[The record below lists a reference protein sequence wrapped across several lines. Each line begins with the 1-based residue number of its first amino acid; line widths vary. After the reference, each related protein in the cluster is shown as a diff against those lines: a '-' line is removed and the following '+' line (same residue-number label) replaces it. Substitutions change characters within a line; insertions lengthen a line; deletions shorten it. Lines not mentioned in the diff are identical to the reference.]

1 MEFEIFIK
9 RFIIVIVISVLLLFH
24 KSYAQ
29 DLSVPINIEG
39 NNIYIMARINGIP
52 IRFVLDTGADSLVL
66 PAQYATM
73 ANLPAGKQTTINLA
87 GGSTTAAI
95 TTIASRVGVE
105 SKTIYNVPAI
115 IMRGGDP
122 LFGQSV
128 LQRFGNNVTIDYER
142 RIVIFN
148 YRGRDTLQ
156 TSPLELSLLG
166 LSGRYSSSLN
176 PGKGQIQLVSVR
188 VNPDRTM
195 VGNIVLSTPNCGHYG
210 QFSGHFYDSAI
221 VVSMTALQDG
231 PSCPV
236 GSGARVGRI
245 DVTLRLSE
253 SGWVGTYQSQFPD
266 AGVIEM
272 TRRIS
277 AVP

>member
-1 MEFEIFIK
+1 MAI
-9 RFIIVIVISVLLLFH
+9 LLLFH

-29 DLSVPINIEG
+29 DLSVPINIER

-52 IRFVLDTGADSLVL
+52 IRFVLDTGASSLVL

-73 ANLPAGKQTTINLA
+73 ANLPAGKQITINLA
-87 GGSTTAAI
+87 GGSTAAAT
-95 TTIASRVGVE
+95 TTIASRVGVG

-115 IMRGGDP
+115 ITGGGDP
-122 LFGQSV
+122 LFGQTV
-128 LQRFGNNVTIDYER
+128 LQRFGNVTIDYEK

-148 YRGRDTLQ
+148 YRGRETLQ
-156 TSPLELSLLG
+156 TSPQEFSLLG

-195 VGNIVLSTPNCGHYG
+195 VGNIVLSTPICNHYG

-221 VVSMTALQDG
+221 VVSMPALQDG
-231 PSCPV
+231 PGCPV

-272 TRRIS
+272 TRKIS